1 MEQQKI
7 TFRMNEFDA
16 LVVEASAKTPT
27 INLDCNTGVL
37 LFRGRS
43 ITENSIDFFE
53 PIHNWV
59 DRYCE
64 QPKQETTLQI
74 RLEYFNT
81 SSSKCILD
89 LLRKFEQLNKEKSK
103 VTVEWF
109 YETDDEDM
117 EEAGEDYQ
125 AIVELPFSMIE
136 VDEI

>member
-7 TFRMNEFDA
+7 AFRMNEFNTF
-16 LVVEASAKTPT
+16 VVEASSKTPT
-27 INLDCNTGVL
+27 VNLDCNTGIL

-43 ITENSIDFFE
+43 IPENSIDFFQ
-53 PIHNWV
+53 PINHWV
-59 DRYCE
+59 DQYCE
-64 QPKQETTLQI
+64 HPKQETTLQI

-89 LLRKFEQLNKEKSK
+89 LLKKFEQLNKEKSK

-109 YETDDEDM
+109 YETNDEDM

-136 VDEI
+136 VEEI